1 MLTEFIGLSNVL
13 YEVIDTAMDTIVFSD
28 FADRFGMIAVEHKE
42 YALAQD
48 DSCRI
53 TAIVAATRVVTD
65 VNVRAK
71 ASRYVGEGECV
82 TGQKLLFIPV
92 DFFESTDCMTFSLR
106 GSLGFEAFSIARDLE
121 NPRTHAFDEGAQDLA
136 GKGGIFLPF
145 GSAAAFHDHHP
156 APPYSRLYQ
165 AVLTAFRSR

>member
-1 MLTEFIGLSNVL
+1 MSFCSRRDAVYAFLPKDFQGSRHQSKGIITYACGHQVLTEFIGLSNVL

-28 FADRFGMIAVEHKE
+28 FADRLGMIAVEHKE

-71 ASRYVGEGECV
+71 ASRYVGGRRMRNWAEAALHPCG
-82 TGQKLLFIPV
+82 LLREYGLHDVF
-92 DFFESTDCMTFSLR
+92 
-106 GSLGFEAFSIARDLE
+106 LE
-121 NPRTHAFDEGAQDLA
+121 RQ
-136 GKGGIFLPF
+136 
-145 GSAAAFHDHHP
+145 
-156 APPYSRLYQ
+156 SR
-165 AVLTAFRSR
+165 V